1 MPGTG
6 SFDVS
11 EEVLPPELRAEFEG
25 KDNTSGPTSEAAPSV
40 LSAAPSEAATDAS
53 TASAT
58 GAGETPKKKDS
69 AKWNKVNSLAAAKT
83 SHQVGVRNLG
93 ESAVTLTTSIG
104 KTFAALSEL
113 TDADRE
119 PFNAFI
125 SLLLVRTQIFNL
137 VRGAPCKESLLTASL
152 TCARIAPSVPVE
164 HLALLAATC
173 QLIVPECLAKL
184 PWPRV

>member
-1 MPGTG
+1 MPGTA

-40 LSAAPSEAATDAS
+40 LSAAPSGAVTDAS

-58 GAGETPKKKDS
+58 GAKETPKTKKDS
-69 AKWNKVNSLAAAKT
+69 ATWNKVNALAAAKT
-83 SHQVGVRNLG
+83 THQVGVRNLG
-93 ESAVTLTTSIG
+93 EFADTLATIIG

-113 TDADRE
+113 TAADRE

-125 SLLLVRTQIFNL
+125 TLMLVRTQIFNL
-137 VRGAPCKESLLTASL
+137 VREAPCKESLLTASL
-152 TCARIAPSVPVE
+152 TCARIAPSVPVVQGE
-164 HLALLAATC
+164 PAYSIAYMCTHCTGCAC
-173 QLIVPECLAKL
+173 
-184 PWPRV
+184 